1 MLPVGGS
8 GCSTLAPG
16 QWPVGVGP
24 DVLLLSFLL
33 PAGLVPD
40 LHGRRLV
47 LAHPA
52 ASPHLEWYVPDF
64 GRSWCYAWGPSVDW
78 VKLL

>member
-1 MLPVGGS
+1 
-8 GCSTLAPG
+8 
-16 QWPVGVGP
+16 VGVGP
-24 DVLLLSFLL
+24 DVLLLGFLL
-33 PAGLVPD
+33 PAGLLPDLPD
-40 LHGRRLV
+40 LHDRGLI
-47 LAHPA
+47 LAHPV

>member
-1 MLPVGGS
+1 MLLVGGS

-24 DVLLLSFLL
+24 DVLLLGFLL
-33 PAGLVPD
+33 PAGLLPDLPD
-40 LHGRRLV
+40 LHGHGLV

-52 ASPHLEWYVPDF
+52 ASPHLE
-64 GRSWCYAWGPSVDW
+64 
-78 VKLL
+78 